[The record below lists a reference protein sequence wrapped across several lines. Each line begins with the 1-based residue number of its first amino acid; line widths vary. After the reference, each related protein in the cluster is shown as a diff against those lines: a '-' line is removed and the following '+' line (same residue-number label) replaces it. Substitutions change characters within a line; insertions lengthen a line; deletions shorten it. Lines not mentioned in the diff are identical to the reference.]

1 MPSGP
6 RRVPSF
12 RQAERPQR
20 SENTD
25 NYVTY
30 SWDVKVSR
38 SCALLKAKY
47 SLKSGAGT
55 PAIGDAKK
63 VVSHTKRLNLASV
76 PTPPLREG

>member
-25 NYVTY
+25 THVTY
-30 SWDVKVSR
+30 FWDVKVSR
-38 SCALLKAKY
+38 SCA
-47 SLKSGAGT
+47 
-55 PAIGDAKK
+55 
-63 VVSHTKRLNLASV
+63 
-76 PTPPLREG
+76 